1 MSDATLKQA
10 ANTYWGREGLAQA
23 MLAGLEA
30 AGKDLTALTVDDM
43 ASLDQFHNG
52 GKASTVRLARLA
64 QLEPGTRVLD
74 VGGGVGGPARTLVA
88 EFGCVVTLV
97 DPTETFVRASE
108 ALTAQLG
115 LSDRLTHRIGSALE
129 LPFEDGSFDAI
140 WTQNS
145 GMNIADKERLYAEFH
160 RVVRPGG
167 RLAIQEPMA
176 GPVQPIIFPIM
187 WAQDAS
193 TSFLRTPEQMRAL
206 IEGAGFRVR
215 AWDDIT
221 ADTTPTGPA
230 VPDHSIQ
237 RLVMGDRLKAFA
249 EPNRRNSDEH
259 RLVSVQAVFDRP

>member
-10 ANTYWGREGLAQA
+10 ANSYWGREGLAQA
-23 MLAGLEA
+23 MLAGLA
-30 AGKDLTALTVDDM
+30 ADGKDLSALTVDDM

-64 QLEPGTRVLD
+64 KFEPGTRVLD
-74 VGGGVGGPARTLVA
+74 VGGGVGGPSRTLVA
-88 EFGCVVTLV
+88 EFGCIVTLV
-97 DPTETFVRASE
+97 DPTETFVQASE
-108 ALTAQLG
+108 VLTARLG

-129 LPFEDGSFDAI
+129 LPFDNGSFDAI

-160 RVVRPGG
+160 RVIRPGG

-187 WAQDAS
+187 WAQDES
-193 TSFLRTPEQMRAL
+193 TSFLRTPEAMRTL
-206 IEGAGFRVR
+206 IENSGFQVRV
-215 AWDDIT
+215 WNDIT
-221 ADTTPTGPA
+221 AEAITAGPA
-230 VPDHSIQ
+230 APAHSIQ
-237 RLVMGDRLKAFA
+237 ALVMGDRLKTFG
-249 EPNRRNSDEH
+249 EPNRRNQDEQ